1 MNRKVRNVRE
11 ESGNI
16 GIFILT
22 RLLAALLIG
31 FFIWGVLPPAWK
43 DVLKAGPWPLI
54 AGAGGALIVV
64 AAIVRAG
71 WGRREHKRAHERVAR
86 VFREAT
92 DPGLQKRSA
101 LWLIDHDRTF
111 PQRLADAG
119 PRLMDVLIRIMK
131 TDKEKL
137 DRARAANGLGVLG
150 DPQAIGPLLGAT
162 NDEYPYVRAEAALAL
177 GKLRAVQ
184 AEKRL
189 RELVEDD
196 WDPGV
201 RGRAKEA
208 LHRIAAQSD

>member
-1 MNRKVRNVRE
+1 
-11 ESGNI
+11 
-16 GIFILT
+16 
-22 RLLAALLIG
+22 
-31 FFIWGVLPPAWK
+31 
-43 DVLKAGPWPLI
+43 
-54 AGAGGALIVV
+54 
-64 AAIVRAG
+64 
-71 WGRREHKRAHERVAR
+71 
-86 VFREAT
+86 
-92 DPGLQKRSA
+92 
-101 LWLIDHDRTF
+101 
-111 PQRLADAG
+111 
-119 PRLMDVLIRIMK
+119 MDVLIRIMK